1 MSKLISFSIFCIFL
15 LQFTCE
21 GFIQISSN
29 DLESFDFIDFDYPY
43 PFLPKL
49 AAEIE
54 DSSLSLSS
62 EEEEDNKQID
72 SWKKHKHHHHGR
84 MIHLDIC
91 KCKNESCSCCVKFL
105 KYKICDNLR
114 LVYPANNS
122 QGLAID
128 FDITVNNI
136 TMLSD
141 EVSLAKL
148 PAFCYRAGIIGV
160 CGKFITKM
168 IECDNEQRVELC
180 ADVQLK
186 YNAEVLAHI
195 NVFCINVGKKFH
207 LDEDYEEHSEEIT
220 STTPS
225 SNQKKL

>member
-49 AAEIE
+49 AAAEIE

-105 KYKICDNLR
+105 KYK
-114 LVYPANNS
+114 
-122 QGLAID
+122 
-128 FDITVNNI
+128 
-136 TMLSD
+136 M
-141 EVSLAKL
+141 AKL